1 MSDTPARPTRAWTV
15 SAIAERLAALSGWR
29 RRGTAFLAGGVAT
42 LALPPA
48 GVLPALYLAFP
59 VLVWMLGG
67 ARTNRAAFGT
77 GWWFGF
83 GWFTASLY
91 WIGNALLVFS
101 DRHAWLIPFAVLVLP
116 AFLALYTGLAGL
128 IARIG
133 RNPLERALWLAAGW
147 TAGEWLRGVLFTGFP
162 WNLVGYAWM
171 ASDALMQ
178 GAAVVGAYGLSLMAV
193 LSAALPAA
201 LVMNG
206 RQVRLSA
213 AAIAALV
220 LVLPWVG
227 GAARL
232 AIAPPLGTADQP
244 GIGMRIVQAGIP
256 QRAKWRRDLRER
268 HLGENLRLS
277 VENRP
282 DWVTHILWSENAAT
296 FFIEEEPAYRAAMA
310 RATPLGGL
318 LITGAPRR
326 VAEPFQIWNSV
337 FAVDVHGA
345 VVGHYDKAH
354 LVPFGEY
361 MPLRDYIPVEKVA
374 HGAIDY
380 SAGKGP
386 TTLHLNGLPPFS
398 PLVCYEAIFPGAV
411 LDRADRPAWLFNLT
425 NDAWYGATAGPH
437 QHLAIARLR
446 AVEEGMPL
454 VRAANTGISA
464 AFDPYGREVGRIGLE
479 RRGVLDFH
487 LPEPLGTV
495 PPFGRF
501 GNLIPGALV
510 VLLTVALTVL
520 RTFSSCTGKENRKP
534 PRP

>member
-116 AFLALYTGLAGL
+116 AFLALYTGRAGV

-171 ASDALMQ
+171 TSDALMQ

-232 AIAPPLGTADQP
+232 ASVCASFRPAFRSGRNGGATCASGTWGRISGSASKTAPTGS
-244 GIGMRIVQAGIP
+244 RISCG
-256 QRAKWRRDLRER
+256 RKTRR
-268 HLGENLRLS
+268 
-277 VENRP
+277 
-282 DWVTHILWSENAAT
+282 
-296 FFIEEEPAYRAAMA
+296 
-310 RATPLGGL
+310 
-318 LITGAPRR
+318 
-326 VAEPFQIWNSV
+326 
-337 FAVDVHGA
+337 
-345 VVGHYDKAH
+345 
-354 LVPFGEY
+354 
-361 MPLRDYIPVEKVA
+361 
-374 HGAIDY
+374 
-380 SAGKGP
+380 
-386 TTLHLNGLPPFS
+386 PFS
-398 PLVCYEAIFPGAV
+398 SRKSRPIGRRWRARRRSAVC
-411 LDRADRPAWLFNLT
+411 
-425 NDAWYGATAGPH
+425 
-437 QHLAIARLR
+437 
-446 AVEEGMPL
+446 
-454 VRAANTGISA
+454 
-464 AFDPYGREVGRIGLE
+464 
-479 RRGVLDFH
+479 
-487 LPEPLGTV
+487 
-495 PPFGRF
+495 
-501 GNLIPGALV
+501 
-510 VLLTVALTVL
+510 
-520 RTFSSCTGKENRKP
+520 
-534 PRP
+534 